1 MNILAID
8 TSTKRLCLGI
18 MNHKGKIVGY
28 NLDSKIRH
36 TQSLLPM
43 IKRALRRLKLAID
56 EVDYFAVGL
65 GPGSFTGL
73 RIGLATIKGFT
84 SVLKKP
90 VVGLP
95 TLDALAYNVW
105 PGGGGVICPLIDAKR
120 NLLFTALYEISVNHK
135 LKRRTPYLLISLE
148 DLLKQLHPHKLVTFL
163 GDGLGLYQER
173 LKQELRNSTFLSE
186 DAWYPKA
193 ENLVKLTE
201 RLINQGRFSDATRI
215 KPIYLYPK
223 DCQIRNAKTR

>member
-1 MNILAID
+1 MNILVVD

-18 MNHKGKIVGY
+18 INDKGKIVEY

-36 TQSLLPM
+36 AQSLLPM
-43 IKRALRRLKLAID
+43 IKRALRRLKLAIY

-84 SVLKKP
+84 LALKKP

-95 TLDALAYNVW
+95 TLDALACNAL
-105 PGGGGVICPLIDAKR
+105 PGRNKVICPLIDAKR
-120 NLLFTALYEISVNHK
+120 NLLFTALYEIGFNNK

-148 DLLKQLHPHKLVTFL
+148 ELLKQLHPHKLVTFL
-163 GDGLGLYQER
+163 GDGLSLYHER
-173 LKQELRNSTFLSE
+173 LKQELRNSIFLNE
-186 DAWYPKA
+186 DTWYPKA
-193 ENLVKLTE
+193 RNLIKLAE
-201 RLINQGRFSDATRI
+201 GLINQGRFSDAARL

-223 DCQIRNAKTR
+223 DCQIRK